1 MKIVKFQGGLGNQ
14 MFQYALYE
22 RLKLLDKRVY
32 ADISFYTTTK
42 SHNGYELEN
51 IFKIDIYKKYN
62 FIKEKVFQ
70 NKKIMKKIRKFYK
83 SKVINQNDVFYD
95 ECILEKYIIF
105 DGYWQSEKFFKDI
118 ESTIRRIFTFPE
130 IIETENIEIKNKIE
144 STNSVA
150 IHIRRGDYIE
160 NTILSSLAS
169 VKYYEDAIEYI
180 KNEIKNPIFF
190 IFSDD
195 IKWCKENLKIKEQV
209 YYIDWNKGKNS
220 YRDMQLM
227 SLCKHNIIPNS
238 SFSWWGAWLNKNL
251 DKIVIAPEVWFR
263 KETNYRYEDIVP
275 ENWIKMKNTK

>member
-1 MKIVKFQGGLGNQ
+1 MKIIKFQGGLGNQ

-22 RLKLLDKRVY
+22 KLKLLDKKVY
-32 ADISFYTTTK
+32 GDLSFYK
-42 SHNGYELEN
+42 KRKQHNGYELEN

-70 NKKIMKKIRKFYK
+70 NKKIMKILRKFYK

-95 ECILEKYIIF
+95 ENILEKYLIF
-105 DGYWQSEKFFKDI
+105 DRDWQSEKFFECI
-118 ESTIRRIFTFPE
+118 ENKIRRNFTFPE
-130 IIETENIEIKNKIE
+130 IIELENIEIKNKID

-160 NTILSSLAS
+160 NTVLSRLAPI
-169 VKYYEDAIEYI
+169 KYYEDVVDYI
-180 KNEIKNPIFF
+180 KNKIKNPTFF

-195 IKWCKENLKIKEQV
+195 IKWCKENLKIGKQV

-238 SFSWWGAWLNKNL
+238 SFSW
-251 DKIVIAPEVWFR
+251 
-263 KETNYRYEDIVP
+263 
-275 ENWIKMKNTK
+275 